1 MVRDDQSGA
10 VALRAHRVHPAY
22 ERAAGGLDTRFYT
35 APLTPVLDRLNQHGR
50 VRALVFGNHGEASPD
65 VHHFIAAAARKL
77 ARSTW
82 VRLGAR
88 SEDEAYGCH
97 VQRFRRDVG
106 IAVAREFARYRR
118 GYSCIRTIDVRT
130 GCTEAYSPQSHDQL
144 VQNPCALTICSLLY
158 CAPYSY
164 IHFSLSLLSYI
175 LEISGL
181 GLSLPEEEPGAL
193 YFVFKKWA
201 FVSAAF
207 SARLVVI
214 QS

>member
-1 MVRDDQSGA
+1 MRRDEPCNIIPDAAVDMSLPPVATARHARQGPPEPRRRHLVDFKTIYSGGGIYREPRARDDQSGA

-65 VHHFIAAAARKL
+65 VHHFITAAARKL

-82 VRLGAR
+82 VQLGAR

-106 IAVAREFARYRR
+106 IAVAREFARYRLLR
-118 GYSCIRTIDVRT
+118 VPLIGVPRAVVRDRHA
-130 GCTEAYSPQSHDQL
+130 CRPS
-144 VQNPCALTICSLLY
+144 
-158 CAPYSY
+158 
-164 IHFSLSLLSYI
+164 
-175 LEISGL
+175 
-181 GLSLPEEEPGAL
+181 
-193 YFVFKKWA
+193 
-201 FVSAAF
+201 
-207 SARLVVI
+207 
-214 QS
+214 